1 LLFSSVFIIL
11 PRNLSQRFFVCMQ
24 NTSDSEDSPSYLSAC
39 FAAIFPAYRT
49 TPVYAA
55 DEPRTHQHDDTAPR
69 LSSTYTSMFPELPS
83 YAGIG
88 KWLHEHGNIYPLYG
102 VLDGL
107 VLAYSMLRYVFDL
120 FHTTE
125 PSSISVHALHEWM
138 ATPLG
143 FIEALAWSLALII
156 CAAVS
161 NTDSASNDPDRLA
174 RYQKWKLFRDA
185 LKALR
190 NTFRGLL
197 SILKAFE
204 LLTSMSVR
212 YMLLPGGLILG
223 IIAMIVRV
231 WYRSMGDDRQQ
242 EQDRQKDL
250 ISDMETW
257 GSLIELSTLAE
268 LETTSQPNLIT
279 YKNTFILITK
289 DVTPENNGLHFIDH
303 RGERTQ
309 VCTSQGLP
317 HLKSNLVPED
327 VHTLGKL
334 PSAHDLRAQSL
345 EYNNSYLII
354 QSGDQKSLN
363 DGLHFI
369 DEQGTREHLY
379 ASEDIPSFFT
389 NRTRPR
395 SNSYTQDGTYK
406 FLKGK
411 KGEPFKI
418 RPDILQWRALFS
430 DNPHALKTL
439 DNLYIKFLENTRT
452 QGTEK
457 YQPSE
462 SNTLKNLAAAFGGL
476 ANGVYLFMGLISLV
490 PLSTPILFILTGFSV
505 FASLA
510 CILTNLHEEHDYQNL
525 HVMSTQKVEIALAAK
540 ELELKLAEYNKIFF
554 SSCTPEAGHVESASI
569 LADEKNQ
576 ASIALDRAHQKLMD
590 AHDELFKTSLVS
602 IDDAYLIGLRHGLA
616 ACSSIICGVFA
627 SSVLSY
633 LLLGAALPQL
643 FILASVILAVYILT
657 VSVEDEVNRYENDN
671 ELRRAHFHD
680 QNNELAY
687 FITENKDKP
696 LTSLFREFKARNIAD
711 LTQGVTPRNHPRLTK
726 LEHLRQWFSGIMKG
740 PKYLDLLL
748 TAFEEPG
755 HHEHEAAWL
764 PILALPF
771 AALFSFAWSGRG
783 LAKDHHKLFDNTP
796 DYPADYPDDYPDELD
811 DGSANIRPYSP
822 IKGTPRRGAPLS
834 TSGSN
839 LRSTPSRSSLTGV
852 QSPLRQFGGANV
864 DTQTIT
870 PVPINRVP
878 DSTLSNYTS

>member
-55 DEPRTHQHDDTAPR
+55 DEPRNHQHDDTTPR
-69 LSSTYTSMFPELPS
+69 LSSTYTSMFPEPPS

-88 KWLHEHGNIYPLYG
+88 KWLHENGNIYPLYG

-107 VLAYSMLRYVFDL
+107 VLAYSMLRYIFDL

-161 NTDSASNDPDRLA
+161 NTDSASDDPDRLA

-223 IIAMIVRV
+223 VIAMIARV

-257 GSLIELSTLAE
+257 GSLIELRTLAE
-268 LETTSQPNLIT
+268 LEATPQLNLIT

-289 DVTPENNGLHFIDH
+289 DVNPENNGLHFIDH

-309 VCTSQGLP
+309 VCTGQGLTN
-317 HLKSNLVPED
+317 LESNLVPEE
-327 VHTLGKL
+327 VYTLGKL
-334 PSAHDLRAQSL
+334 PSAHDLKARSL

-354 QSGDQKSLN
+354 TN
-363 DGLHFI
+363 DPSSHNNGLHFI
-369 DEQGTREHLY
+369 DEQGTRERLY
-379 ASEDIPSFFT
+379 APKNIPSFFKAH
-389 NRTRPR
+389 PR
-395 SNSYTQDGTYK
+395 ERNNSYTQDGTCNIP
-406 FLKGK
+406 KGTEGK
-411 KGEPFKI
+411 PFKI

-452 QGTEK
+452 KGTER
-457 YQPSE
+457 YQPSD

-490 PLSTPILFILTGFSV
+490 PLSTPILFIVTGFSV

-540 ELELKLAEYNKIFF
+540 ELELKLAEYHKIFF
-554 SSCTPEAGHVESASI
+554 SSSAPEAEHVDTASI
-569 LADEKNQ
+569 ISDEKEQ
-576 ASIALDRAHQKLMD
+576 VAAALDRAHQKLMD
-590 AHDELFKTSLVS
+590 AHDELCKTGLVS
-602 IDDAYLIGLRHGLA
+602 IDDAYLTGLRNGLA
-616 ACSSIICGVFA
+616 ACSSIVCGVFA

-643 FILASVILAVYILT
+643 FILASVILAIYILT
-657 VSVEDEVNRYENDN
+657 VSVEDEVNRYEADN
-671 ELRRAHFHD
+671 EYRDGHFHYQTRD
-680 QNNELAY
+680 LEG
-687 FITENKDKP
+687 FITHNKDQP
-696 LTSLFREFKARNIAD
+696 LKSLFAAYEANNIAD
-711 LTQGVTPRNHPRLTK
+711 FTPGVDPRNHPKRTYFEL
-726 LEHLRQWFSGIMKG
+726 LRAWLSGLMKG

-755 HHEHEAAWL
+755 HHEHEASWL
-764 PILALPF
+764 PILSLPF
-771 AALFSFAWSGRG
+771 AALFSSAWSGRG

-796 DYPADYPDDYPDELD
+796 DYPDYPDEQDEQD
-811 DGSANIRPYSP
+811 DDNAYTRPYSP
-822 IKGTPRRGAPLS
+822 TKGIPRRGAPCS
-834 TSGSN
+834 TSGN
-839 LRSTPSRSSLTGV
+839 LTLPRTHLTHR
-852 QSPLRQFGGANV
+852 PLPHN
-864 DTQTIT
+864 
-870 PVPINRVP
+870 
-878 DSTLSNYTS
+878 